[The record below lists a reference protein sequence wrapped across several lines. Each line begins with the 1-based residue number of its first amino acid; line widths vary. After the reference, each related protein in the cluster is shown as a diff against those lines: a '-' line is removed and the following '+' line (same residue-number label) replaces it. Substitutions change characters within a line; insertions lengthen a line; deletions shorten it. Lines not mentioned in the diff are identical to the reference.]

1 MKTRIELPPTNK
13 APKPTFFKKWFGKI
27 ARKFRSL
34 FEAEEVEVTFKVEGS
49 KVRYTYTKVEEKK
62 VA

>member
-1 MKTRIELPPTNK
+1 MKTRFELTPTNRTK
-13 APKPTFFKKWFGKI
+13 KPSFFKLWFVKV
-27 ARKFRSL
+27 AQKFRRL

-49 KVRYTYTKVEEKK
+49 KIRYTYTKVDEKK